1 MNSITITQTLRDLSA
16 KLMKHQGGH
25 KFTEQEKQELNKF
38 WLDSGTNRKNLTW
51 GCSSCINTALK
62 VLYNYIN
69 FHKPKQAAQVQPSV
83 IDLES
88 MERSELLE
96 LATVKG
102 LTFYKNI
109 KTEKLI
115 ELIKNN

>member
-1 MNSITITQTLRDLSA
+1 MNLTTVNQTLRDLSA

-25 KFTEQEKQELNKF
+25 KFTEQEKSELNAF
-38 WLDSGTNRKNLTW
+38 WLESGTNRKNITW
-51 GCSSCINTALK
+51 GCGSCVNTALK

-69 FHKPKQAAQVQPSV
+69 FHEPKQAQQAQPSV
-83 IDLES
+83 IDLDS
-88 MERSELLE
+88 MDRPELFE

-102 LTFYKNI
+102 LKFYKNI

>member
-1 MNSITITQTLRDLSA
+1 MNSITISQTLRDLSA
-16 KLMKHQGGH
+16 KLMKHQGSH
-25 KFTEQEKQELNKF
+25 KFTEQEKSELNQF
-38 WLDSGTNRKNLTW
+38 WLDSGTNRKDLTW
-51 GCSSCINTALK
+51 GCGSCINTALK

-69 FHKPKQAAQVQPSV
+69 FHEPKQVAQLQPSV

-88 MERSELLE
+88 MSRADLFE

-102 LTFYKNI
+102 LKFYKNI
-109 KTEKLI
+109 KTVRLI

>member
-1 MNSITITQTLRDLSA
+1 
-16 KLMKHQGGH
+16 MKHQGSH
-25 KFTEQEKQELNKF
+25 KFTKQEQEELNQF
-38 WLDSGTNRKNLTW
+38 WLDSGASRKNLTW

-62 VLYNYIN
+62 ILYNYIT
-69 FHKPKQAAQVQPSV
+69 FHEPKQAIQAQPSV
-83 IDLES
+83 IDLDS